1 MALFRKFEEVSRRA
15 EHFELENKHLEEEM
29 QIFTKRMEEK
39 EFEPMR
45 SQESNDNKEVA
56 QRLNAKITQ
65 MKIKE

>member
-1 MALFRKFEEVSRRA
+1 
-15 EHFELENKHLEEEM
+15 M